1 MMRIWFAIALIFASL
16 AARASDETPA
26 SNAWMGR
33 VTVVEDPAATQSFV
47 PQPGPIRRMVE
58 TGVTA
63 FSGKSD
69 EKSAWLSLVSTND
82 KVGIKVYSLPGAG
95 GTRIAVVEEV
105 IKGLMAAGLPAKQII
120 VWDRRLSDLR
130 QARFFELAEKY
141 GVRVAGALE
150 AGYDRNHYYETA
162 LLGKLVY
169 GDLEFGKLGEEIGR
183 RSYVSSLVV
192 SNITKI
198 ISIVPLLNNNL
209 TGAVGNLH
217 SLALGSVDNTLRFE
231 ADPDR
236 LGSAIPEIYAL
247 EPILDHVVLCIVD
260 ALISQYQG
268 EERTLYH
275 YSTIMN
281 ELWFSKDPVAL
292 DVMSIQELAKQ
303 RKAADAPPLR
313 ANLDIFNNAQVLDLG
328 IADPDRFHIQ
338 RLNKKT
344 ARAAETKE

>member
-1 MMRIWFAIALIFASL
+1 MRIWFICILIL
-16 AARASDETPA
+16 ANLAVRASDEPA
-26 SNAWMGR
+26 AGNSWMGR
-33 VTVVEDPAATQSFV
+33 VLIVEDPAATQAFI
-47 PQPGPIRRMVE
+47 PQPAPIRKMIE
-58 TGVTA
+58 NGITA
-63 FSGKSD
+63 FTGKPD
-69 EKSAWLSLVSTND
+69 EKTAWLSLISTND
-82 KVGIKVYSLPGAG
+82 KVGIKVFSLPGPS
-95 GTRIAVVEEV
+95 GTRIAVVEGV
-105 IKGLMAAGLPAKQII
+105 IKGLLNAGLPARQII

-130 QARFFELAEKY
+130 QAGFFELAERF

-150 AGYDRNHYYETA
+150 AGYDEKHYYETA

-169 GDLEFGKLGEEIGR
+169 GDLEFGKFGDEIGR
-183 RSYVSSLVV
+183 RSYVSTLVT
-192 SNITKI
+192 SNMTKI
-198 ISIVPLLNNNL
+198 ISIAPLLNNNL

-231 ADPDR
+231 SDPDR

-247 EPILDHVVLCIVD
+247 EPILDHVVLNIVD
-260 ALISQYQG
+260 ALICQYQG

-292 DVMSIQELAKQ
+292 DVMSIRELAKQ

-328 IADPDRFHIQ
+328 FADPDKFRVE
-338 RLNKKT
+338 RLNKKNSS
-344 ARAAETKE
+344 AAEVKE

>member
-1 MMRIWFAIALIFASL
+1 MIKIWFITLLALANL
-16 AARASDETPA
+16 AVRASDQAPA
-26 SNAWMGR
+26 DNAWMGR
-33 VTVVEDPAATQSFV
+33 VLIAEDPAATQSFI
-47 PQPGPIRRMVE
+47 PQPGPIRRMVQSGIATF
-58 TGVTA
+58 TG
-63 FSGKSD
+63 KKD
-69 EKSAWLSLVSTND
+69 EKSGWLSLVSTND
-82 KVGIKVYSLPGAG
+82 KVGIKVYSLPGAS
-95 GTRIAVVEEV
+95 GTRIAVVEAV
-105 IKGLMAAGLPAKQII
+105 IKGLLEAGLPPKNII

-130 QARFFELAEKY
+130 QAGYFELAEKY
-141 GVRVAGALE
+141 RVQVAGALE
-150 AGYDRNHYYETA
+150 AGYDAKHFYETA

-169 GDLEFGKLGEEIGR
+169 GDLEFGKNADDVGR
-183 RSYVSSLVV
+183 RSFVSTLVT
-192 SNITKI
+192 SNMTKI

-217 SLALGSVDNTLRFE
+217 SLALGSVDNVLRFE

-247 EPILDHVVLCIVD
+247 EPILDHVVLNIVD

-275 YSTIMN
+275 YSTTMN

-292 DVMSIQELAKQ
+292 DVLSVRELAKQ

-328 IADPDRFHIQ
+328 YADPDKFRIERLQ
-338 RLNKKT
+338 RKT
-344 ARAAETKE
+344 PQASESRE

>member
-1 MMRIWFAIALIFASL
+1 MIKVWFICILTLANFALH
-16 AARASDETPA
+16 ASDAPPA
-26 SNAWMGR
+26 ANSWMGR
-33 VTVVEDPAATQSFV
+33 VLIVEDPAATQSFI
-47 PQPGPIRRMVE
+47 PQPAPIRRMIAEGIVAF
-58 TGVTA
+58 TG
-63 FSGKSD
+63 KPD
-69 EKSAWLSLVSTND
+69 EKAAWLSLVSTND
-82 KVGIKVYSLPGAG
+82 KVGIKVYSLPGAS
-95 GTRIAVVEEV
+95 GTRIPVVEGV
-105 IKGLMAAGLPAKQII
+105 IKGLLNAGLPAQQII

-130 QARFFELAEKY
+130 QAGFFELAEKY

-150 AGYDRNHYYETA
+150 AGYDPKHFYETA

-169 GDLEFGKLGEEIGR
+169 GDLEFGKNADDVGR
-183 RSYVSSLVV
+183 RSYVSTLVT

-198 ISIVPLLNNNL
+198 ISIAPLLNNNL

-217 SLALGSVDNTLRFE
+217 SLALGSVDNVLRFE

-247 EPILDHVVLCIVD
+247 EPILDHVVLNIVD

-275 YSTIMN
+275 YSTTMN
-281 ELWFSKDPVAL
+281 ELWISKDPVAL
-292 DVMSIQELAKQ
+292 DVLSVRELAKQ

-328 IADPDRFHIQ
+328 YADPDKFRIE
-338 RLNKKT
+338 RLNRKSPPT
-344 ARAAETKE
+344 AEPKE